1 MLNGWQDAVLIVM
14 AVFGAL
20 LLMLLLNWIWP
31 RERRRSH
38 NDLIGWQLSILGT
51 LYAVIVG
58 FMLYTVWTN
67 FGVASENADNEANA
81 IVNIHRLAAG
91 LPTEQGVKMRQLAE
105 EYADAVVYREW
116 GIMATGK
123 ISPESSQ
130 ISRKMWA
137 TLMSIQSPS
146 VTQITAED
154 HSLYE
159 LSALTEHRQ
168 MRHLQVT
175 SRLPAILWSVLL
187 AGGAL
192 TIFSVCLFGTQS
204 GLIHSIQV
212 FSFSLLVA
220 MALVAIADIDRP
232 FQGTVHVSDAAF
244 RRAQINMRPMV
255 EPLAPQQ

>member
-1 MLNGWQDAVLIVM
+1 MLNGWQDLVLIVM
-14 AVFGAL
+14 TVFAAL
-20 LLMLLLNWIWP
+20 LLMLVLNRIWP
-31 RERRRSH
+31 REKRRAH

-51 LYAVIVG
+51 MYAVIVG

-81 IVNIHRLAAG
+81 IVNLHRLAVG
-91 LPTEQGVKMRQLAE
+91 LPAEQAVKMKELAQD
-105 EYADAVVYREW
+105 YADAVVDREW
-116 GIMATGK
+116 GMMAAGK

-130 ISRKMWA
+130 ISRKMWS

-146 VTQITAED
+146 PTQITAED

-159 LSALTEHRQ
+159 LSTLTEHRQ
-168 MRHLQVT
+168 MRQLQIT

-204 GLIHSIQV
+204 ALIHGIQV

-220 MALVAIADIDRP
+220 MALIAIADIDRP

-244 RRAQINMRPMV
+244 RRAQINML
-255 EPLAPQQ
+255 PLVAPQP